1 MDIPSD
7 GSISLPRGAASGNAG
22 TTYRTRQWRV
32 NHLRSVRR
40 DARRAVL
47 TAQPVVDGAADEAAR
62 TPPYGHIKT
71 TVDGYLTLLEAI
83 RAGREPDEVEIRKL
97 DEEEAR
103 WKVKRRPSPRRGAE
117 GG

>member
-1 MDIPSD
+1 MP
-7 GSISLPRGAASGNAG
+7 L
-22 TTYRTRQWRV
+22 
-32 NHLRSVRR
+32 RR
-40 DARRAVL
+40 DVRQLVL
-47 TAQPVVDGAADEAAR
+47 TAQPVVDGAADEAGADR
-62 TPPYGHIKT
+62 TPYGHIKT

-83 RAGREPDEVEIRKL
+83 RAGREPDAYEIRKL

>member
-1 MDIPSD
+1 MRPV
-7 GSISLPRGAASGNAG
+7 L
-22 TTYRTRQWRV
+22 
-32 NHLRSVRR
+32 
-40 DARRAVL
+40 L
-47 TAQPVVDGAADEAAR
+47 TALPAADGAADEADVDRA
-62 TPPYGHIKT
+62 PYGRIKT

-103 WKVKRRPSPRRGAE
+103 WKVKRRPSPRHDAE